1 MIVMNGIHTCCVDV
15 VEISGICS
23 FIQEA
28 SEIMTGFCSMAAG
41 QKMRFPTVE
50 IADKIIEE
58 YKKEIKPETEKGLIV
73 VKIEEM
79 LMNNY
84 FELWV
89 NVLNPPCTIS
99 IQDTK
104 YMADCKKLMAFSAV
118 PESGY

>member
-1 MIVMNGIHTCCVDV
+1 MNGIHTCCVDV
-15 VEISGICS
+15 VEISGIVS

-58 YKKEIKPETEKGLIV
+58 YKKEIKPATEKGLIV

-79 LMNNY
+79 LINNH
-84 FELWV
+84 FELSV
-89 NVLNPPCTIS
+89 NILNPPCTVS
-99 IQDTK
+99 IKDTEFMK
-104 YMADCKKLMAFSAV
+104 NCKKIMAFSAV